1 MTDAVLAAAED
12 IDLAGGRE
20 MRWHLGAMTLAGIA
34 WQAPEP
40 KPEAPPVLM
49 LHGWLDNAMSFI
61 HLAPELA
68 RSRQVYA
75 MDLAGHGLS
84 GHRPEG
90 YGYWLMDYVG
100 DLAECIDRYFHSAG
114 QERVDLVGH
123 SLGGIVCALYAAAFP
138 ERVRRLVMIDSL
150 GALSRSADETIP
162 QLRKAIRKRL
172 SGSAPAAV
180 YPDLATAA
188 RIRERGFSPLNADA
202 AMKLVSRSMRKYEGG
217 LAWRTD
223 PRLRHP
229 SALMMTEEQ
238 VQASLAAVQTPALF
252 IKGAEG
258 LLAERRNLAGR
269 EHLIPGLEIAEV
281 PGGHHCHLDG
291 DPRAVATAIE
301 RFLTDA

>member
-1 MTDAVLAAAED
+1 MTDALCASTSGEE
-12 IDLAGGRE
+12 LAGGQDV
-20 MRWHLGAMTLAGIA
+20 RWPLHAITLAGISWPA
-34 WQAPEP
+34 QRPQAGATPI
-40 KPEAPPVLM
+40 LM

-61 HLAPELA
+61 RVAPEL
-68 RSRQVYA
+68 SKHTDVHGI
-75 MDLAGHGLS
+75 DLAGHGYS

-100 DLAECIDRYFHSAG
+100 DLAELIDSHWLARG
-114 QERVDLVGH
+114 QEQVDLVGH

-172 SGSAPAAV
+172 SGSTPSAI

-188 RIRERGFSPLNADA
+188 KIRERGFSPLSSSA
-202 AMKLVSRSMRKYEGG
+202 ALALVSRSMRKHGAG
-217 LAWRTD
+217 LVWRTD

-238 VQASLAAVQTPALF
+238 VQASLAAVKTPSLF
-252 IKGAEG
+252 VKGVDG
-258 LLAERRNLAGR
+258 LLAERQNLSGR
-269 EHLIPGLEIAEV
+269 EHLIPGLQTAEV

-291 DPRAVATAIE
+291 DPKPVVAAIE
-301 RFLTDA
+301 RFIQDA